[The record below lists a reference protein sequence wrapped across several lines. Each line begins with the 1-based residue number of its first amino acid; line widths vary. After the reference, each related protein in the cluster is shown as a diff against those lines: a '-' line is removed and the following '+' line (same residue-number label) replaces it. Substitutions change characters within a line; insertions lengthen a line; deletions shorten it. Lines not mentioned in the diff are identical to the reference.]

1 MAIKIRVL
9 TVEWHFLY
17 HFEQNG
23 AKYEPNKMC
32 RSKLH
37 ILTVGNSSLIHLKI
51 SSLWDLVDE
60 LHFNGGP
67 EYA

>member
-17 HFEQNG
+17 HFGQNA
-23 AKYEPNKMC
+23 AKYERNKMC

-37 ILTVGNSSLIHLKI
+37 ILTVGNSSLNHLKI

-60 LHFNGGP
+60 LYFNERP